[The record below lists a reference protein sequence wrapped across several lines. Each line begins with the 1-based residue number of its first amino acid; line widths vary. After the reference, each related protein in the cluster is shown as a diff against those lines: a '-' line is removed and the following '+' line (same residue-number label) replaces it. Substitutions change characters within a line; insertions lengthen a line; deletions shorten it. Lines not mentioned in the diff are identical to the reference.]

1 MRTIEVWLQWERMN
15 EAVRVGTIEASDSR
29 GQEVISFEYDAQWL
43 RSHNH
48 LLDPYLQYY
57 SGKYFPGNNSENFS
71 LFLDS
76 SPGEWGRMLHSKYEH
91 VLARKE
97 KRDVHKLRTTDFL
110 VRVFDYYRQGA
121 LRFKMNANE
130 EFSTSDEQFFLPTLA
145 SLKELERAANVC
157 MGEHVGDKDFIP
169 AIEALIHP
177 GGALGGKRPKVN
189 VIDDEWQMWMA
200 KFPSP
205 QDQWDIGG
213 WEFVAHTLAG
223 LAGIQTSS
231 IMLKKL
237 NTQHHTFLSQR
248 FDRNL
253 KGERIHF
260 ASAMT
265 MLGYGN
271 ENDPLQ
277 RASYLQL
284 AEFLMRHGSDVNR
297 DLEEQWR
304 RIVFNIAIGNTEDH
318 LRNHGFLLN
327 DRGWEL
333 SPAFDLNPG
342 TGDSLSLNI
351 SENDSTCDYDLAL
364 SVAPF
369 FRITEA
375 RAKSILQ
382 VVKVAVGQWRKI
394 ASDSGITRAEIERM
408 SNSFEK

>member
-1 MRTIEVWLQWERMN
+1 MNNIEVWSQWVGMN
-15 EAVRVGTIEASDSR
+15 DAARVGVVDVAESR
-29 GQEVISFEYDAQWL
+29 GQELISFEYDRQWL
-43 RSHNH
+43 KTKNQ

-57 SGKYFPGNNSENFS
+57 SGKFFPRSGSENFS
-71 LFLDS
+71 LLLDS
-76 SPGEWGRMLHSKYEH
+76 SPGDWGRMLHSKYEL

-97 KRDVHKLRTTDFL
+97 KREVRKLRNADFL

-121 LRFKMNANE
+121 LRFKVNTNE
-130 EFSTSDEQFFLPTLA
+130 DFVTSDEQFFLPTLA
-145 SLKELERAANVC
+145 SLKELERASVICAN
-157 MGEHVGDKDFIP
+157 EQINDKDFVS

-177 GGALGGKRPKVN
+177 GGALGGKRPKAH
-189 VIDDEWQMWMA
+189 VIDDDWQMWVA

-205 QDQWDIGG
+205 QDQTDVGG
-213 WEFVAHTLAG
+213 WEFVAHTVAG
-223 LAGIQTSS
+223 LAGIQTTSV
-231 IMLKKL
+231 MLKKL
-237 NTQHHTFLSQR
+237 SGHHHTFLSQR
-248 FDRNL
+248 FDRSL

-265 MLGYGN
+265 MLGYAN

-277 RASYLQL
+277 RVSYLHL

-297 DLEEQWR
+297 DLEELWR
-304 RIVFNIAIGNTEDH
+304 RIVFNIAITNTEDH

-342 TGDSLSLNI
+342 SGDSLSLNI
-351 SENDSTCDYDLAL
+351 SENDNSCDYDLAL
-364 SVAPF
+364 SVAPY
-369 FRITEA
+369 FRLTDT

-382 VVKVAVGQWRKI
+382 LVKVAVGQWRKV
-394 ASDSGITRAEIERM
+394 ASDAGLNKAEIGRV